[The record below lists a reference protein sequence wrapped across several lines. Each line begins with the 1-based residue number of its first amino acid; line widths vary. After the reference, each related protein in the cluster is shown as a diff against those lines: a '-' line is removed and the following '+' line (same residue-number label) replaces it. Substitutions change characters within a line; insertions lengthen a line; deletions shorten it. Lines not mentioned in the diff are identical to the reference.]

1 MSTPLLRRV
10 AALETALRPTR
21 RCWIEPI
28 QIGESTGQ
36 ALHRHARDPE
46 LVGHAFV
53 LLPLKLDELRRIDH
67 AVT

>member
-1 MSTPLLRRV
+1 MTALLLKRL
-10 AALETALRPTR
+10 AASEAALRPTR
-21 RCWIEPI
+21 RCWIAAIEA
-28 QIGESTGQ
+28 GETTAE

-53 LLPLKLDELRRIDH
+53 LLPMKLDELRRIDH